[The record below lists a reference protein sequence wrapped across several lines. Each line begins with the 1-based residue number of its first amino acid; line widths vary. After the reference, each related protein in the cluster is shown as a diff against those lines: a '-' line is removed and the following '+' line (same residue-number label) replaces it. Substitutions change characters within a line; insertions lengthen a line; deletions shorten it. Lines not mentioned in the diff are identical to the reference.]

1 MKGTTLQRYVLV
13 GTVLVGGTLLGAT
26 AGAQAESGGAEGAPA
41 TTTEAEAQVAA
52 QDEAP
57 VEGAAPDAV
66 GDWSGSVALLTDYAY
81 RGVSQTLEEP
91 ALQGELRWTHE
102 VGFYVAAW
110 ASNVDFVH
118 SHLPDDGAD
127 IEIDWLAGISR
138 PIGESSSWGV
148 GLTYYTYPGTAD
160 GIEYDFLELN
170 LSYAYRWLTF
180 GLNVSDDVIAS
191 GETGV
196 DYVVAGA
203 FPLGGKFSLGATVAY
218 WDLDEA
224 LGDGYLRWEARIARE
239 LRGVVLSLGY
249 HDTDSTGEELFGD
262 NAGGRLILGI
272 SRAF

>member
-1 MKGTTLQRYVLV
+1 VTETA
-13 GTVLVGGTLLGAT
+13 GAT
-26 AGAQAESGGAEGAPA
+26 AGQG
-41 TTTEAEAQVAA
+41 A
-52 QDEAP
+52 QDEEP
-57 VEGAAPDAV
+57 VEAAAAEPP

-91 ALQGELRWTHE
+91 AVQGELRWTHE

-138 PIGESSSWGV
+138 PIGDNASWGV
-148 GLTYYTYPGTAD
+148 GLTYYTYPGTAAAID
-160 GIEYDFLELN
+160 YDFLELN

-196 DYVVAGA
+196 DYVVSGA
-203 FPLGGKFSLGATVAY
+203 FPLGGKFTLGATVAY
-218 WDLDEA
+218 WDLENA

-239 LRGVVLSLGY
+239 LRGIVLSVGY
-249 HDTDSTGEELFGD
+249 HDTDSAGEELFGE
-262 NAGGRLILGI
+262 NATERVIFGI